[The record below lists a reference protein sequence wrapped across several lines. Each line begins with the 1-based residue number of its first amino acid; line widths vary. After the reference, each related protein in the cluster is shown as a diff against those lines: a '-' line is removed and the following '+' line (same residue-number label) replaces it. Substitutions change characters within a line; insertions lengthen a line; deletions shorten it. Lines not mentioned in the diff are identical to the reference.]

1 MSSSQKLYDN
11 KVTQV
16 IWKTIVS
23 DTVNP
28 VSIMVRLPSHKNT
41 FLLES
46 VEGGTKR
53 GRYSII
59 GMKPDLWWK
68 SNRNIAYKKSNE
80 YDDYITENDNTFL
93 SLKKLL
99 DDSYIDLPKPL
110 PRMAA
115 GVFGYIGYDNIK
127 LIENINQKLE
137 KDEVLPDSLLIRP
150 SLIIIFDNLKDEL
163 SIISTLRY
171 DNNKTYNDA
180 LNQSNQSIQEIL
192 DLLSQ
197 PLRDNY
203 EPVDQQ
209 KVEIKSNTPKN
220 TYLDMVEKAK
230 KYIFDGDIFQVVLS
244 QRFESDFHLPPFEL
258 YRSLRRINP
267 SPFLFYLNF
276 ENFSV
281 VGSSPE
287 ILIRLFDDEIT
298 VRPIAG
304 TRPRGKDDIEDNKNK
319 ESLLSDPKELAE
331 HLMLLD
337 LGRNDVGKVSKK
349 GSVAVTDK
357 FFVELYSHVMHIVS
371 NVTGILDPKN
381 SVIDVLK
388 AGFPAGTV
396 SGAPKIRAM
405 EIIEELEMDSRN
417 IYAGC
422 VGYFSARG
430 DMDTCITL
438 RTAIIKD
445 KKMYVQAGAGIVADS
460 IPINEYKECNTK
472 AKALFNAAQ
481 AALDLN
487 LEKRNTK

>member
-1 MSSSQKLYDN
+1 MSSSKQLYNN

-16 IWKTIVS
+16 VWKTIVS

-28 VSIMVRLPSHKNT
+28 VSLMMRLSDHNNT

-59 GMKPDLWWK
+59 GMKPDLFWK
-68 SNRNIAYKKSNE
+68 SEGNFAYKK
-80 YDDYITENDNTFL
+80 YDEKSKYKKEVENTFL
-93 SLKKLL
+93 SLKNLL
-99 DDSYIDLPKPL
+99 DESFIDLPESL
-110 PRMAA
+110 PRMSA
-115 GVFGYIGYDNIK
+115 GVFGYIGYDNVK
-127 LIENINQKLE
+127 LIENIPQKHK
-137 KDEVLPDSLLIRP
+137 KDPALPDSLLIRP
-150 SLIIIFDNLKDEL
+150 SLIIVFDNLKDEL
-163 SIISTLRY
+163 SIISTLRF
-171 DNNKTYNDA
+171 NNKKTYEEV
-180 LNQSNQSIQEIL
+180 LNNANQSIHEIM
-192 DLLSQ
+192 DLVAK
-197 PLRDNY
+197 PLYDYYRPIKH
-203 EPVDQQ
+203 E
-209 KVEIKSNTPKN
+209 KVAITSNTSKED
-220 TYLDMVEKAK
+220 YIEMVEKAK
-230 KYIFDGDIFQVVLS
+230 EYIYEGDIFQVVLS
-244 QRFESDFHLPPFEL
+244 QRFESDFELPPFEL

-287 ILIRLFDDEIT
+287 ILIRLFDDEVT

-304 TRPRGKDDIEDNKNK
+304 TRPRGNDGPEDKKNK
-319 ESLLSDPKELAE
+319 ESLLNDPKELAE

-349 GSVAVTDK
+349 GSVKVTDK
-357 FFVELYSHVMHIVS
+357 FFVEFYSHVMHIVS
-371 NVTGILDPKN
+371 NVTGKLDPKYN
-381 SVIDVLK
+381 VIDVLK

-405 EIIEELEMDSRN
+405 EIIEELEKDGRS

-422 VGYFSARG
+422 VGYFSASG

-438 RTAIIKD
+438 RTAIIKNQ
-445 KKMYVQAGAGIVADS
+445 KMYVQAGAGIVSDS
-460 IPINEYKECNTK
+460 IPLNEYNECNTK

-481 AALDLN
+481 EALDLN
-487 LEKRNTK
+487 IKKELVR